1 MNNRIKNLILLGRS
15 VFAVAIM
22 AFGLLCF
29 AYSDFV
35 SGLEPLPSWVGGRLF
50 LAYSTGIIFVMAGA
64 GLTVSK
70 TAQLAAIILGT
81 VFHLWVLLLHLPKLI
96 AEPRNGSVWT
106 VLFET
111 LALGGAAWVLAKVLS
126 SEQSAQQAP
135 SHILKEMSLFGRLCF
150 GISLPV
156 FGVLHFIYYGY
167 VASVIPGWIPYP
179 LFWAY
184 FTGVAMIAAGISII
198 FNIKARLAAVL
209 VGAMFGLWVL
219 ILHLPR
225 VLVHLNIKEEWTSL
239 FIALAMCGGALIIA
253 GSLILDGSEQEAE
266 AESKFIS

>member
-15 VFAVAIM
+15 FFAVAIM

-35 SGLEPLPSWVGGRLF
+35 SGLEPLPSWAGGHLF
-50 LAYSTGIIFVMAGA
+50 LAYLTGIIFVTAGA
-64 GLTVSK
+64 SLTVSK
-70 TAQLAAIILGT
+70 VSRLAAIILGA
-81 VFHLWVLLLHLPKLI
+81 VFFLWILLLHLPKLI
-96 AEPRNGSVWT
+96 AEPHNGGVWT

-126 SEQSAQQAP
+126 SEQSAEQTP
-135 SHILKEMSLFGRLCF
+135 NHFLEKMGVLGRLCF

-167 VASVIPGWIPYP
+167 VASVIPAWIPYP

-184 FTGVAMIAAGISII
+184 FTGIAMIAGGISII
-198 FNIKARLAAVL
+198 SNIKARLAAVL
-209 VGAMFGLWVL
+209 LGIMFGLWVL

-225 VLVHLNIKEEWTSL
+225 VLAHLNIKEEWTSL
-239 FIALAMCGGALIIA
+239 FIALAMCGGALINA
-253 GSLILDGSEQEAE
+253 GSLMRDDLEQGAD
-266 AESKFIS
+266 AESKFTP